1 MGSDTPKADAEVIAA
16 AIEALYAVG
25 IKDFQVEIGQVAFF
39 NGLVEQA
46 GLCPADIERLR
57 ERIDCKDSLGIRE
70 LTEKLNL
77 DSEIKSLMI
86 DLPELFGDLSVVDK
100 ADVDGLNSVSKAALD
115 NLRSI
120 YVLLGEY
127 GFKDVISVDLGML
140 QSIDYYTGSIFKC
153 YTHGV
158 GFPVCAGGRYNN
170 LVGKFGRDLSAVGVA
185 FGINRILSALR
196 KTYSSGRKKLSC
208 PVIFAAKGCAAEAYS
223 FAKRLREKGGC
234 CELYIGGDDIK
245 EVMEYS
251 KGKGAQYVLKA
262 GDNGLLEIMDL
273 EEDKIIKTMADDFLD
288 NYR

>member
-1 MGSDTPKADAEVIAA
+1 
-16 AIEALYAVG
+16 
-25 IKDFQVEIGQVAFF
+25 
-39 NGLVEQA
+39 
-46 GLCPADIERLR
+46 
-57 ERIDCKDSLGIRE
+57 
-70 LTEKLNL
+70 
-77 DSEIKSLMI
+77 MI
-86 DLPELFGDLSVVDK
+86 DLPVLFGDLSVVDK
-100 ADVDGLNSVSKAALD
+100 ADVEGLNSVSKAALD

-170 LVGKFGRDLSAVGVA
+170 LVGKFGRNLSAVGVA

-223 FAKRLREKGGC
+223 FAKRLRGKGGC

-262 GDNGLLEIMDL
+262 GVNGLLEIMDL